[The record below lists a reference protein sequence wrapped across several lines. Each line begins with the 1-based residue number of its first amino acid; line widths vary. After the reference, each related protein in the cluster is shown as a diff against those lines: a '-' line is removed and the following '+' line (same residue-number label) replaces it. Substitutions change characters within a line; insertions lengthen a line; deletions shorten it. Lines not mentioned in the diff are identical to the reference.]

1 MNLKKHTALAAVV
14 VALAIVSALLL
25 YPRGQAKSD
34 DEIVQTPNLMQE
46 VRLNAVI
53 QKLIDCESGGKSVRI
68 VDSNGYYSYG
78 ILQFQKSTW
87 DDFSSKSGIVGD
99 PMVPNDAI
107 AMGRWAVKNGHGEQW
122 SCWRNVPKEW
132 RQW

>member
-1 MNLKKHTALAAVV
+1 MLLIAAM
-14 VALAIVSALLL
+14 VAVGVLL
-25 YPRGQAKSD
+25 YPRGQARSD
-34 DEIVQTPNLMQE
+34 DEKPVVLAEQ
-46 VRLNAVI
+46 VRLDAVV

-68 VDSNGYYSYG
+68 IDSNGYYSYG

-87 DDFSSKSGIVGD
+87 DDFSEQSGIVGD

-107 AMGRWAVKNGHGEQW
+107 TMARWAVRNGYGTRW